1 MKPRPAQFDTRE
13 NTASL
18 RRHAS
23 PLVINSSNSESLSM
37 DAVERAQ
44 SSLRLSPSAKAL
56 DLPVTETQN
65 GATGGKEE
73 SGMDQRRDCRA
84 QTPFAGGNAKFEP
97 LLECEDAA
105 RLLGNIHVKTLQRYA
120 RDGSVPGYRIAGRWY
135 FRATELDVWL
145 QSRIN
150 SNCQSVR

>member
-1 MKPRPAQFDTRE
+1 MTMNLDPTQFDVRE

-23 PLVINSSNSESLSM
+23 LLVINSSNSESLST
-37 DAVERAQ
+37 DALERAQ

-73 SGMDQRRDCRA
+73 SGMDQRRDCQA

-105 RLLGNIHVKTLQRYA
+105 RLLGNIPSRHFSATREMEVSPAIESRAAGIFAQQRWTY
-120 RDGSVPGYRIAGRWY
+120 GCNLG
-135 FRATELDVWL
+135 
-145 QSRIN
+145 
-150 SNCQSVR
+150 